1 MTSPS
6 GSAAAS
12 ASLQDLTNVSAATQH
27 VSQTSEMAADT
38 QAEDA
43 APRGV
48 GGTGPWRGRILRGVA
63 AIAAG
68 LLLVLSFPPYDDLWF
83 LAPVGVAVLALAA
96 HRRSAWFGALLGLLA
111 GLALLIPLLR
121 WAGGFVG
128 PVWLILPVG
137 EAAYV
142 ALLGALSALTSPVV
156 DRWRWTWPI
165 ATGSLW
171 VLQEALRDRTPFGG
185 FPWGRLAFSQ
195 GDSPLLRLAALGGAP
210 LVTFAVGA
218 LGGALAWAV
227 LAVRGA
233 VSAANGGVS
242 PAIGG
247 LRRTGAA
254 TGAIALFALSPA
266 VVSAPLTAAPGG
278 DHVRVAVIQGNVPRL
293 GLEFNAQR
301 RAVLDNHV
309 NATLALAAD
318 VAAGKAQRPDIV
330 IWPENSSDIDP
341 IVNPDA
347 TRRINEAATAI
358 GVPILVGGLLD
369 PTTQGQGLRNVGLVW
384 EPGRGPTQTY
394 VKQHPV
400 PFAEYIP
407 IRSFARLISDKVDLV
422 QTDFVAGPSPGI
434 LHMGPV
440 TVGDVICFE
449 VAYDNIPRAVVTGGA
464 QLLVVQTNNATFDE
478 AEARQ
483 QLAMVRL
490 RAVELGR
497 PAVMASTVGVSA
509 FVDPAGTVYDATR
522 FDVPA
527 LIERDLTLSS
537 THTVAT
543 SVGEIPE
550 IALVVVALGLVL
562 TGVVTRWKRREVV
575 R

>member
-1 MTSPS
+1 
-6 GSAAAS
+6 
-12 ASLQDLTNVSAATQH
+12 
-27 VSQTSEMAADT
+27 MA
-38 QAEDA
+38 
-43 APRGV
+43 
-48 GGTGPWRGRILRGVA
+48 LRC
-63 AIAAG
+63 AG
-68 LLLVLSFPPYDDLWF
+68 AVLAGMLLVLSFPPYDLWF
-83 LAPVGVAVLALAA
+83 LAPAGVAALALVA
-96 HRRSAWFGALLGLLA
+96 HRRGGWFGAALGLLT
-111 GLALLIPLLR
+111 GLSLLIPLLW

-128 PVWLILPVG
+128 PVWLFLPVG
-137 EAAYV
+137 EAGYF
-142 ALLGALSALTSPVV
+142 ALLGAASAVASPVV
-156 DRWRWTWPI
+156 DRWRWTWPFV
-165 ATGSLW
+165 TGSLW

-218 LGGALAWAV
+218 VGGLLALAVLALRASVDRSDGGARRTDGDTRRVAAAVGALALVAV
-227 LAVRGA
+227 PLPPTV
-233 VSAANGGVS
+233 AAG
-242 PAIGG
+242 P
-247 LRRTGAA
+247 T
-254 TGAIALFALSPA
+254 FA
-266 VVSAPLTAAPGG
+266 AAPPP
-278 DHVRVAVIQGNVPRL
+278 DTVRVAVIQGNVPRL

-318 VAAGKAQRPDIV
+318 VAAGRAQRPDIV
-330 IWPENSSDIDP
+330 VWPENSSDIDP
-341 IVNPDA
+341 IRNVDA
-347 TRRINEAATAI
+347 TRLINEAATAI

-369 PTTQGQGLRNVGLVW
+369 GAGPEDKLRNVGLVW
-384 EPGRGPTQTY
+384 EPGVGPTQTY

-407 IRSFARLISDKVDLV
+407 IRSVVRLITDKVDLV
-422 QTDFVAGPSPGI
+422 RTDFAAGPTPGV

-449 VAYDNIPRAVVTGGA
+449 VAYDNIPRDTVTGGA
-464 QLLVVQTNNATFDE
+464 QMLVVQTNNATFNE

-490 RAVELGR
+490 RAVEHGR

-522 FDVPA
+522 FNAPA
-527 LIERDLTLSS
+527 TIERDLALRSTRTL
-537 THTVAT
+537 AT
-543 SVGEIPE
+543 TVGEIPE
-550 IALVVVALGLVL
+550 LALVVVSLGLLV
-562 TGVVTRWKRREVV
+562 TGAAMRRKKRREVV